1 MSIELKPMYVGRC
14 LLNTEYIGVKSRVA
28 RGRAPHA
35 SVRILQPSSGGDE
48 SHYIPPSDV
57 YMSLSAVE
65 AQQLANHFAKLARLI
80 MEIEP

>member
-1 MSIELKPMYVGRC
+1 MSIELKPMHVGRC
-14 LLNTEYIGVKSRVA
+14 LLNTEWVGTRSKVA
-28 RGRAPHA
+28 RGHVPYA

-48 SHYIPPSDV
+48 SYYIPPSDV
-57 YMSLSAVE
+57 YMFLSAVE

>member
-14 LLNTEYIGVKSRVA
+14 LLNTEYIGTKSGVA
-28 RGRAPHA
+28 RGRAPYT

-48 SHYIPPSDV
+48 SHYIPPSDI
-57 YMSLSAVE
+57 YMVLSAVG
-65 AQQLANHFAKLARLI
+65 AQQLANHFAKLARLL

>member
-1 MSIELKPMYVGRC
+1 MSIELKPMHVGRC
-14 LLNTEYIGVKSRVA
+14 LLNTECVGTRSKVA
-28 RGRAPHA
+28 RGNAPYA

-57 YMSLSAVE
+57 YMNLSAVE

-80 MEIEP
+80 LEIEP

>member
-1 MSIELKPMYVGRC
+1 MSIELKPMHVGRC
-14 LLNTEYIGVKSRVA
+14 LLNTEWVGTRSKVA
-28 RGRAPHA
+28 RGHTPHA

-57 YMSLSAVE
+57 YMNLSAVE

-80 MEIEP
+80 LEIEP